1 MKRSAWVLYLF
12 EDEDKKEI
20 FKIMEFKTI
29 KELSDGI
36 NIEPSIISNWYH
48 GLINPRGILK
58 NCMLVQSIP
67 IDWFVK
73 ITILKKEL
81 YN

>member
-12 EDEDKKEI
+12 EDEKKKEI

-29 KELSDGI
+29 KELSYVL

-48 GLINPRGILK
+48 GLINARGVLK
-58 NCMLVQSIP
+58 NSTLVQSIP
-67 IDWFVK
+67 IV
-73 ITILKKEL
+73 
-81 YN
+81 

>member
-12 EDEDKKEI
+12 EDENKKEI

-29 KELSDGI
+29 KDLSYVI

-48 GLINPRGILK
+48 GLINARGILK
-58 NCMLVQSIP
+58 NSTLVQSIP
-67 IDWFVK
+67 VQ
-73 ITILKKEL
+73 
-81 YN
+81 

>member
-29 KELSDGI
+29 KDLSYVL

-58 NCMLVQSIP
+58 NSTLVQSIP
-67 IDWFVK
+67 ID
-73 ITILKKEL
+73 
-81 YN
+81 